1 MSTEPELIVIHST
14 DHVEAGLLKG
24 LLENA
29 GIAVWL
35 RDEFIGHIAPW
46 YAAPGGAGAV
56 KIMVRQE
63 DQDRARAVLLDF
75 EGRHAPDE

>member
-1 MSTEPELIVIHST
+1 MSEHEFVVIHSS

-29 GIAVWL
+29 GIAVFL

-56 KIMVRQE
+56 KNMVRQE
-63 DQDRARAVLLDF
+63 DQVRARAVLLDF
-75 EGRHAPDE
+75 QDRSAPEE